1 MASKLISSSPNSLL
15 LQNPN
20 LQHHN
25 HHLLLKPTTKMASF
39 PNVTNKV
46 KAISIKCSATAATPL
61 SQSQDLEERVFNF
74 AAGPAT
80 LPEKVLKK
88 AQSEL
93 YNWHGSGMSV
103 MEMSHRGKE
112 FLSIIQKAEGDL
124 RALLN
129 ISEDYAVLFLQGGA
143 TTQFAAIPLNIVK
156 PEDSVDYVVTGSWGD
171 KAFKEAQKYSKP
183 KVIWSGKSEKY
194 TKIPSFDSLE
204 QTPDS
209 KYLHICANET
219 IHGVEFKDY
228 PDPKNG
234 ILVADMSSNFC
245 SKPVDVSKFGVI
257 YAGAQKNVGPSG
269 VTIVIIRKDLIGDA
283 QRDYSCDVGL

>member
-20 LQHHN
+20 LQHRN
-25 HHLLLKPTTKMASF
+25 HDLLLKPTTKMASF
-39 PNVTNKV
+39 PNLTNKV
-46 KAISIKCSATAATPL
+46 KAFSIKCSATAATPL

-228 PDPKNG
+228 PDPK
-234 ILVADMSSNFC
+234 
-245 SKPVDVSKFGVI
+245 KW
-257 YAGAQKNVGPSG
+257 
-269 VTIVIIRKDLIGDA
+269 DLG
-283 QRDYSCDVGL
+283 S